1 MTPWEC
7 IQKRIALV
15 AQGDFIICLYNPSS
29 KKRKHYLKYACD
41 IILQYQS
48 ENTICGIVKN
58 IARESQQSRIMTLKE
73 LRETETDM
81 FTTVLIG
88 NSKTKLI
95 KGKMVTPR
103 GYSI

>member
-1 MTPWEC
+1 M
-7 IQKRIALV
+7 
-15 AQGDFIICLYNPSS
+15 
-29 KKRKHYLKYACD
+29 
-41 IILQYQS
+41 
-48 ENTICGIVKN
+48 KN
-58 IARESQQSRIMTLKE
+58 IARESQQSRIMALKE

-88 NSKTKLI
+88 NSQTKVM